1 MKALEPGDSELIAS
15 YLNGEETALSLL
27 INRHLKAVYNFV
39 YRLTYNKENTED
51 IVQETF
57 FKVWKNLKK
66 FRQGENF
73 KTWLFTIARNTTIDF
88 LRKKKEYVFSDF
100 ENSEG
105 GNYVADSLADTEP
118 LPDALVE
125 QLEKSKMLEELLS
138 KLTPLY
144 REVLILR
151 YNEDL
156 TFEEIGKVLGKP
168 LDTVKS
174 QHRRALIELRKII
187 KNTSPQIYAPI

>member
-1 MKALEPGDSELIAS
+1 MTEIPQQSDSDLIIS
-15 YLNGEETALSLL
+15 YLGGAESALTIL
-27 INRHLKAVYNFV
+27 INRHLRAVYNFV

-66 FRQGENF
+66 FRVGENF
-73 KTWLFTIARNTTIDF
+73 KTWLFTIARNSTIDF

-100 ENSEG
+100 ENTEG
-105 GNYVADSLADTEP
+105 GNHLADSLTDPEP

-125 QLEKSKMLEELLS
+125 QLEKTKMLEELLS
-138 KLTPLY
+138 KLSLLY
-144 REVLILR
+144 REVLMLR

-156 TFEEIGKVLGKP
+156 TFEEISKVLGKP

-174 QHRRALIELRKII
+174 QHRRALIELRKLIV
-187 KNTSPQIYAPI
+187 PQNV